1 MRRSLLCFQK
11 HMQVPVVSLAASEE
25 EAAAVLHQACL
36 EHGFF
41 YRETLAVVLS
51 KSAGVIRMIPA
62 LKCP

>member
-1 MRRSLLCFQK
+1 
-11 HMQVPVVSLAASEE
+11 MQVPVVSLAASEE
-25 EAAAVLHQACL
+25 KAAAVLHQACL

-51 KSAGVIRMIPA
+51 KTAGAIRTIPA